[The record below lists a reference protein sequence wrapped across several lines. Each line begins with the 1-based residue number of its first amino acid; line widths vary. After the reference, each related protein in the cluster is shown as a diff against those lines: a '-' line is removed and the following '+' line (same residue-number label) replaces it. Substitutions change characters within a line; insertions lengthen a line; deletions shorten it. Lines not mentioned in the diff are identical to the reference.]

1 MRRCS
6 AAFHWREGL
15 PPAAIVYVS
24 SAGVI
29 LISQIWDC
37 SILDLRLLP
46 DFVANALNRL
56 RVHTVRYGQSRSISS
71 LPLCAS
77 LLPR

>member
-1 MRRCS
+1 VWREAQFRMRRSS

-15 PPAAIVYVS
+15 PLAVIVYVS
-24 SAGVI
+24 SAGGI

-46 DFVANALNRL
+46 DFVA
-56 RVHTVRYGQSRSISS
+56 SR
-71 LPLCAS
+71 
-77 LLPR
+77 